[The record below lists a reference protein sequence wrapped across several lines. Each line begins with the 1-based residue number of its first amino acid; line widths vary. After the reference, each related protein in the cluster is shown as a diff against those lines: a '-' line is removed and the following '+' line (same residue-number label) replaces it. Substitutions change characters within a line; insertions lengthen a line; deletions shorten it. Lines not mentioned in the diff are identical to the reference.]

1 MTCQKLSLGVIVCKT
16 FKMLLKTKAQQKWN
30 LRDIAMKMKLFMT
43 SVLSTSLLLTACGGG
58 SSDDSPVTTNPSGTP
73 ANNIQ
78 NPVVKV
84 DAYTSTNLGSV
95 AAESSVLTYKML
107 GQSGQEVQA
116 TSLVFTPNTPPPTG
130 GWPIVVWAHGTT
142 GVADACAPSKAV
154 LTDSTKDLISKLL
167 AAGYVVVA
175 PDYEGLGTSGIHPF
189 LNVKSEAF
197 SITDA
202 VVATRNYLSQRNL
215 LTSKKW
221 LTVGHSQGGHAALSA
236 AQYASRAQLD
246 YKGTVA
252 VAPASN
258 LGFILV
264 AGEQAVANATIDK
277 KIPMYAQL
285 DTYTALVTAGIRN
298 TQPSFNYS
306 QVFTSQTENT
316 AQQAETICAGPLAQ
330 ALAVNMQT
338 YAATHGGTLD
348 GFTRTQPNF
357 MTVPLVKTFL
367 DKDSQPLQAKVTTPI
382 IIYQGLADT
391 TVPKVATD
399 ILISNATVVGT
410 KINSYVTGNWD
421 HNTAMSSNVDN
432 IVGNVQ
438 TLLTAQ

>member
-1 MTCQKLSLGVIVCKT
+1 
-16 FKMLLKTKAQQKWN
+16 
-30 LRDIAMKMKLFMT
+30 MKMKLLMT
-43 SVLSTSLLLTACGGG
+43 SVLSTSLFLVACGGG
-58 SSDDSPVTTNPSGTP
+58 SSDDGPATTNPSGTP
-73 ANNIQ
+73 TNNIQ

-84 DAYTSTNLGSV
+84 EAYTSTNLGSV
-95 AAESSVLTYKML
+95 AAESSILTYKML

-116 TSLVFTPNTPPPTG
+116 TSLVFTPNTPPPVG

-142 GVADACAPSKAV
+142 GVADVCAPSKAA
-154 LTDSTKDLISKLL
+154 LADSTKDLISKLL

-175 PDYEGLGTSGIHPF
+175 PDYEGLGTPGIHPF

-202 VVATRNYLSQRNL
+202 VVAARNYLSQRNL

-221 LTVGHSQGGHAALSA
+221 VTVGHSQGGHAALGA

-258 LGFILV
+258 LGSILV
-264 AGEQAVANATIDK
+264 DGEAQVANAPIDI
-277 KIPMYAQL
+277 KIGTYAQL

-298 TQPSFNYS
+298 TQPSFDYG
-306 QVFTSQTENT
+306 QVFTSQISSI
-316 AQQAETICAGPLAQ
+316 AAQAENLCSGPLYGAFYEGMS
-330 ALAVNMQT
+330 N
-338 YAATHGGTLD
+338 YAKDHNGTLD

-357 MTVPLVKTFL
+357 MAVPLVKTFL
-367 DKDSQPLQAKVTTPI
+367 DKDLQPLQVKVTTPI
-382 IIYQGLADT
+382 IIYQGLADS
-391 TVPKVATD
+391 TVPKLATD
-399 ILISNATVVGT
+399 LLIFNATVVGT

-421 HNTAMSSNVDN
+421 HGTAMSSNVDN

-438 TLLTAQ
+438 TLLSAQ

>member
-1 MTCQKLSLGVIVCKT
+1 
-16 FKMLLKTKAQQKWN
+16 
-30 LRDIAMKMKLFMT
+30 MKMKLLMT
-43 SVLSTSLLLTACGGG
+43 SVLSTSLFLVACGGG
-58 SSDDSPVTTNPSGTP
+58 SSDDGPATTNPSGTP
-73 ANNIQ
+73 TNNIQ

-84 DAYTSTNLGSV
+84 EAYTSTNLGSV
-95 AAESSVLTYKML
+95 AAESSILTYKML

-116 TSLVFTPNTPPPTG
+116 TSLVFTPNTPPPVG

-142 GVADACAPSKAV
+142 GVADVCAPSKAA
-154 LTDSTKDLISKLL
+154 LADSTKDLISKLL

-175 PDYEGLGTSGIHPF
+175 PDYEGLGTPGIHPF

-202 VVATRNYLSQRNL
+202 VVAARNYLSQRNL

-221 LTVGHSQGGHAALSA
+221 VTVGHSQGGHAALGA
-236 AQYASRAQLD
+236 AQYASRAQLE

-258 LGFILV
+258 LGFILI
-264 AGEQAVANATIDK
+264 AGEQSVANATLDK
-277 KIPMYAQL
+277 KISMYAQL

-298 TQPSFNYS
+298 TQPTFDYP
-306 QVFTSQTENT
+306 QVFTPQISSI
-316 AQQAETICAGPLAQ
+316 AQQAETICSGPLGQ
-330 ALAVNMQT
+330 AFGAGMTQYVTEHN
-338 YAATHGGTLD
+338 GTLD
-348 GFTRTQPNF
+348 GYTRTQPNF
-357 MTVPLVKTFL
+357 MAVPLVKTFL
-367 DKDSQPLQAKVTTPI
+367 DKDSQPLQVKVTTPI
-382 IIYQGLADT
+382 IIYQGLADS

-421 HNTAMSSNVDN
+421 HGTAMSSNVDN

-438 TLLTAQ
+438 SLLAAQ

>member
-1 MTCQKLSLGVIVCKT
+1 
-16 FKMLLKTKAQQKWN
+16 
-30 LRDIAMKMKLFMT
+30 
-43 SVLSTSLLLTACGGG
+43 
-58 SSDDSPVTTNPSGTP
+58 DDGPATTNPSGTP
-73 ANNIQ
+73 INNIQ

-84 DAYTSTNLGSV
+84 EAYTSTNLGSV
-95 AAESSVLTYKML
+95 AAESSILTYKML

-116 TSLVFTPNTPPPTG
+116 TSLVFTPITPPPVG

-142 GVADACAPSKAV
+142 GVADACAPSKAA
-154 LTDSTKDLISKLL
+154 LADSTKDLISKLL

-175 PDYEGLGTSGIHPF
+175 PDYEGLGTPGIHPF

-202 VVATRNYLSQRNL
+202 VVAARNYLSQRNL

-221 LTVGHSQGGHAALSA
+221 VTVGHSQGGHAALGA

-258 LGFILV
+258 LGSILV
-264 AGEQAVANATIDK
+264 DGEAQVANAPIDI
-277 KIPMYAQL
+277 KIGTYAQL

-298 TQPSFNYS
+298 TQPSFDYG
-306 QVFTSQTENT
+306 QVFTSQISSI
-316 AQQAETICAGPLAQ
+316 AAQAENLCSGPLYGAFYEGMS
-330 ALAVNMQT
+330 N
-338 YAATHGGTLD
+338 YAKDHNGTLD

-357 MTVPLVKTFL
+357 MAVPLVKTFL
-367 DKDSQPLQAKVTTPI
+367 DKDSQPLQVKVTTPI
-382 IIYQGLADT
+382 IIYQGIADP
-391 TVPKVATD
+391 TVPKLATD
-399 ILISNATVVGT
+399 LLISNATAVGT
-410 KINSYVTGNWD
+410 KINNYVTGNWD
-421 HNTAMSSNVDN
+421 HGTAMSSNVDN

-438 TLLTAQ
+438 SLLAAQ

>member
-1 MTCQKLSLGVIVCKT
+1 
-16 FKMLLKTKAQQKWN
+16 
-30 LRDIAMKMKLFMT
+30 MKMKLLMT
-43 SVLSTSLLLTACGGG
+43 SVLSTSLFLVACGGG
-58 SSDDSPVTTNPSGTP
+58 SSDDGPATTNPSGTP
-73 ANNIQ
+73 TNNIQ

-84 DAYTSTNLGSV
+84 EAYTSTNLGSV
-95 AAESSVLTYKML
+95 AAESSILTYKML

-116 TSLVFTPNTPPPTG
+116 TSLVFTPNTPPPVG

-142 GVADACAPSKAV
+142 GVADVCAPSKAA
-154 LTDSTKDLISKLL
+154 LADSTKDLISKLL

-175 PDYEGLGTSGIHPF
+175 PDYEGLGTPGIHPF

-202 VVATRNYLSQRNL
+202 VVAARNYLSQRNL

-221 LTVGHSQGGHAALSA
+221 VTVGHSQGGHAALGA
-236 AQYASRAQLD
+236 AQYASRAQLE

-258 LGFILV
+258 LGSILV
-264 AGEQAVANATIDK
+264 DGEAQVANAPIDI
-277 KIPMYAQL
+277 KIGTYAQL

-298 TQPSFNYS
+298 TQPSFDYG
-306 QVFTSQTENT
+306 QVFTSQISSI
-316 AQQAETICAGPLAQ
+316 AAQAENLCSGPLYGAFYEGMS
-330 ALAVNMQT
+330 N
-338 YAATHGGTLD
+338 YAKDHNGTLD

-357 MTVPLVKTFL
+357 MAVPLVKTFL
-367 DKDSQPLQAKVTTPI
+367 EKDSQPLQVKVTTPI
-382 IIYQGLADT
+382 IIYQGIADP
-391 TVPKVATD
+391 TVPKLATD
-399 ILISNATVVGT
+399 LLISNATTVGT

-421 HNTAMSSNVDN
+421 HGTAMSSNVDN

-438 TLLTAQ
+438 SLLAAQ

>member
-1 MTCQKLSLGVIVCKT
+1 
-16 FKMLLKTKAQQKWN
+16 
-30 LRDIAMKMKLFMT
+30 MKMNLLMT
-43 SVLSTSLLLTACGGG
+43 SVLSTSLFLVACGGG
-58 SSDDSPVTTNPSGTP
+58 SSDDGPAPTNPSGTP
-73 ANNIQ
+73 TNNIQ

-84 DAYTSTNLGSV
+84 EAYTSTNLGTV
-95 AAESSVLTYKML
+95 AAESSILTYKML

-116 TSLVFTPNTPPPTG
+116 TSLVFTPNTPPPVG

-142 GVADACAPSKAV
+142 GVADACAPSKAA
-154 LTDSTKDLISKLL
+154 LAESTKDLISKLL

-175 PDYEGLGTSGIHPF
+175 PDYEGLGTPGIHPF

-202 VVATRNYLSQRNL
+202 VVATRNYLLQRNL

-221 LTVGHSQGGHAALSA
+221 LTVGHSQGGHAALGA

-258 LGFILV
+258 LGGILV
-264 AGEQAVANATIDK
+264 DGEAQVANAPIDI
-277 KIPMYAQL
+277 KIATHAQL

-298 TQPSFNYS
+298 TQPAFNYS
-306 QVFTSQTENT
+306 QVFTSQISSI
-316 AQQAETICAGPLAQ
+316 AAQAENLCSGPLYGAFYEGMS
-330 ALAVNMQT
+330 N
-338 YAATHGGTLD
+338 YAKDHNGTLD

-357 MTVPLVKTFL
+357 MAVPLVKTFL
-367 DKDSQPLQAKVTTPI
+367 EKDSQPLQVKVTTPI
-382 IIYQGLADT
+382 IIYQGIADP
-391 TVPKVATD
+391 TVPKLATD
-399 ILISNATVVGT
+399 LLIFNATTLGT

-421 HNTAMSSNVDN
+421 HGTVMSNNVDN

-438 TLLTAQ
+438 TLLSAQ

>member
-1 MTCQKLSLGVIVCKT
+1 
-16 FKMLLKTKAQQKWN
+16 
-30 LRDIAMKMKLFMT
+30 MKMKLLMT
-43 SVLSTSLLLTACGGG
+43 SVLSTSLFLVACGGG
-58 SSDDSPVTTNPSGTP
+58 SSDDGPATTNPSGTP
-73 ANNIQ
+73 TNNIQ

-84 DAYTSTNLGSV
+84 EAYTSTNLGSV
-95 AAESSVLTYKML
+95 AAESSILTYKML

-116 TSLVFTPNTPPPTG
+116 TSLVFTPNTPPPVG

-142 GVADACAPSKAV
+142 GVADVCAPSKAA
-154 LTDSTKDLISKLL
+154 LADSTKDLISKLL

-175 PDYEGLGTSGIHPF
+175 PDYEGLDTPGIHPF

-221 LTVGHSQGGHAALSA
+221 VTVGHSQGGHAALGA
-236 AQYASRAQLD
+236 AQYASRAQLE

-258 LGFILV
+258 LGFILI
-264 AGEQAVANATIDK
+264 AGEQSVANATLDK
-277 KIPMYAQL
+277 KISMYAQL

-298 TQPSFNYS
+298 TQPTFDYP
-306 QVFTSQTENT
+306 QVFTPQISSI
-316 AQQAETICAGPLAQ
+316 AQQAETICSGPLGQ
-330 ALAVNMQT
+330 AFGAGMTQYVTEHN
-338 YAATHGGTLD
+338 GTLD
-348 GFTRTQPNF
+348 GYTRTQPNF
-357 MTVPLVKTFL
+357 MAVPLVKTFL
-367 DKDSQPLQAKVTTPI
+367 DKDSQPLQVKVTTPI
-382 IIYQGLADT
+382 IIYQGLADS

-421 HNTAMSSNVDN
+421 HGTAMSSNVDN

-438 TLLTAQ
+438 SLLVAQ

>member
-1 MTCQKLSLGVIVCKT
+1 
-16 FKMLLKTKAQQKWN
+16 LL
-30 LRDIAMKMKLFMT
+30 MT
-43 SVLSTSLLLTACGGG
+43 SVLSTSLFLVACGGG
-58 SSDDSPVTTNPSGTP
+58 SSDDGPATTNPSGTP
-73 ANNIQ
+73 TNNIQ

-84 DAYTSTNLGSV
+84 EAYTSTNLGSV
-95 AAESSVLTYKML
+95 AAESSILTYKML

-116 TSLVFTPNTPPPTG
+116 TSLVFTPNTQPPVG

-142 GVADACAPSKAV
+142 GVADVCAPSKAA
-154 LTDSTKDLISKLL
+154 LADSTKDLISKLL

-175 PDYEGLGTSGIHPF
+175 PDYEGLGTPGIHPF

-221 LTVGHSQGGHAALSA
+221 VTVGHSQGGHAALGA
-236 AQYASRAQLD
+236 AQYASRAQLE

-258 LGFILV
+258 LGFILI
-264 AGEQAVANATIDK
+264 AGEQSVANATLDK
-277 KIPMYAQL
+277 KISMYAQL

-298 TQPSFNYS
+298 TQPTFDYP
-306 QVFTSQTENT
+306 QVFTPQISSI
-316 AQQAETICAGPLAQ
+316 AQQAETICSGPLGQ
-330 ALAVNMQT
+330 AFGAGMTQYVTEHN
-338 YAATHGGTLD
+338 GTLD
-348 GFTRTQPNF
+348 GYTRTQPNF
-357 MTVPLVKTFL
+357 MAVPLVKTFL
-367 DKDSQPLQAKVTTPI
+367 DKDSQPLQVKVTTPI
-382 IIYQGLADT
+382 IIYQGLADS

-421 HNTAMSSNVDN
+421 HGTAMSSNVDN

-438 TLLTAQ
+438 SLLVAQ

>member
-1 MTCQKLSLGVIVCKT
+1 
-16 FKMLLKTKAQQKWN
+16 
-30 LRDIAMKMKLFMT
+30 MKMKLLMT
-43 SVLSTSLLLTACGGG
+43 SVLSTSLFLVACGGG
-58 SSDDSPVTTNPSGTP
+58 SSDDGPATTNPSGTP
-73 ANNIQ
+73 TNNIQ

-84 DAYTSTNLGSV
+84 EAYTSTNLGSV
-95 AAESSVLTYKML
+95 AAESSILTYKML

-116 TSLVFTPNTPPPTG
+116 TSLVFTPNTPPPVG

-142 GVADACAPSKAV
+142 GVADVCAPSKAA
-154 LTDSTKDLISKLL
+154 LADSTKDLISKLL

-175 PDYEGLGTSGIHPF
+175 PDYEGLGTPGIHPF

-202 VVATRNYLSQRNL
+202 VVAARNYLSQRNL

-221 LTVGHSQGGHAALSA
+221 VTVGHSQGGHAALGA

-258 LGFILV
+258 LGSILV
-264 AGEQAVANATIDK
+264 DGEAQVANAPIDI
-277 KIPMYAQL
+277 KIGTYAQL

-298 TQPSFNYS
+298 TQPSFDYG
-306 QVFTSQTENT
+306 QVFTSQISSI
-316 AQQAETICAGPLAQ
+316 AAQAENLCSGPLYGAFYEGMS
-330 ALAVNMQT
+330 N
-338 YAATHGGTLD
+338 YAKDHNGTLD

-357 MTVPLVKTFL
+357 MAVPLVKTFL
-367 DKDSQPLQAKVTTPI
+367 DKDSQPLQVKVTTPI
-382 IIYQGLADT
+382 IIYQGLADS
-391 TVPKVATD
+391 TVPKLATD
-399 ILISNATVVGT
+399 ILISNATAVGT

-421 HNTAMSSNVDN
+421 HGTAMSSNVDN

-438 TLLTAQ
+438 TLLSAQ

>member
-1 MTCQKLSLGVIVCKT
+1 
-16 FKMLLKTKAQQKWN
+16 
-30 LRDIAMKMKLFMT
+30 MKMKLLMT
-43 SVLSTSLLLTACGGG
+43 SVLSTSLFLVACGGG
-58 SSDDSPVTTNPSGTP
+58 SSDDGPATTNPSGIPT
-73 ANNIQ
+73 NNIQ

-84 DAYTSTNLGSV
+84 EAYTSTNLGSV
-95 AAESSVLTYKML
+95 AAESSILTYKML

-116 TSLVFTPNTPPPTG
+116 TSLVFTPNTPPPVG

-142 GVADACAPSKAV
+142 GVADVCAPSKAA
-154 LTDSTKDLISKLL
+154 LADSTKDLISKLL

-175 PDYEGLGTSGIHPF
+175 PDYEGLGTLGIHPF

-202 VVATRNYLSQRNL
+202 VVAARNYLSQRNL

-221 LTVGHSQGGHAALSA
+221 VTVGHSQGGHAALGA

-258 LGFILV
+258 LGSILV
-264 AGEQAVANATIDK
+264 DGEAQVANAPIDI
-277 KIPMYAQL
+277 KIGTYAQL

-298 TQPSFNYS
+298 TQPSFDYG
-306 QVFTSQTENT
+306 QVFTSQISSI
-316 AQQAETICAGPLAQ
+316 AAQAENLCSGPLYGAFYEGMS
-330 ALAVNMQT
+330 N
-338 YAATHGGTLD
+338 YAKDHNGTLD

-357 MTVPLVKTFL
+357 MAVPLVKTFL
-367 DKDSQPLQAKVTTPI
+367 EKDSQPLQVKVTTPI
-382 IIYQGLADT
+382 IIYQGIADP
-391 TVPKVATD
+391 TVPKLATD
-399 ILISNATVVGT
+399 LLIANATAVGT
-410 KINSYVTGNWD
+410 KINNYVTGNWD
-421 HNTAMSSNVDN
+421 HGTAMSSNVDN

-438 TLLTAQ
+438 SLLAAQ

>member
-1 MTCQKLSLGVIVCKT
+1 
-16 FKMLLKTKAQQKWN
+16 
-30 LRDIAMKMKLFMT
+30 MKMKLLMT
-43 SVLSTSLLLTACGGG
+43 SVLSTSLFLVACGGG
-58 SSDDSPVTTNPSGTP
+58 SSDDGPATTNPSGTP
-73 ANNIQ
+73 TNNIQ

-84 DAYTSTNLGSV
+84 EAYTSTNLGSV
-95 AAESSVLTYKML
+95 AAESSILTYKML

-116 TSLVFTPNTPPPTG
+116 TSLVFTPNTPPPVG

-142 GVADACAPSKAV
+142 GVADVCAPSKAA
-154 LTDSTKDLISKLL
+154 LADSTKDLISKLL

-175 PDYEGLGTSGIHPF
+175 PDYEGLGTPGIHPF

-202 VVATRNYLSQRNL
+202 VVAARNYLSQRNL

-221 LTVGHSQGGHAALSA
+221 VTVGHSQGGHAALGA

-258 LGFILV
+258 LGSILV
-264 AGEQAVANATIDK
+264 DGEAQVANAPIDI
-277 KIPMYAQL
+277 KIGIYAQL

-298 TQPSFNYS
+298 TQPSFDYG
-306 QVFTSQTENT
+306 QVFTSQISSI
-316 AQQAETICAGPLAQ
+316 AAQAENLCSGPLYGAFYEGMS
-330 ALAVNMQT
+330 N
-338 YAATHGGTLD
+338 YAKDHNGTLD

-357 MTVPLVKTFL
+357 MAVPLVKTFL
-367 DKDSQPLQAKVTTPI
+367 DKDSQPLQVKVTTPI
-382 IIYQGLADT
+382 IIYQGIADP
-391 TVPKVATD
+391 TVPKLATD
-399 ILISNATVVGT
+399 LLISNATAAGT
-410 KINSYVTGNWD
+410 KINNYVTGNWD
-421 HNTAMSSNVDN
+421 HGTAMSSNVDN

-438 TLLTAQ
+438 TLLSAQ

>member
-1 MTCQKLSLGVIVCKT
+1 
-16 FKMLLKTKAQQKWN
+16 
-30 LRDIAMKMKLFMT
+30 MKMKLLMT
-43 SVLSTSLLLTACGGG
+43 SVLSTSLFLVACGGG
-58 SSDDSPVTTNPSGTP
+58 SSDDGPATTNPSGTP
-73 ANNIQ
+73 TNNIQ

-84 DAYTSTNLGSV
+84 EAYTSTNLGSV
-95 AAESSVLTYKML
+95 AAESSILTYKML

-116 TSLVFTPNTPPPTG
+116 TSLVFTPNTQPPVG

-142 GVADACAPSKAV
+142 GVADVCAPSKAA
-154 LTDSTKDLISKLL
+154 LADSTKDLISKLL

-175 PDYEGLGTSGIHPF
+175 PDYEGLGTPGIHPF

-221 LTVGHSQGGHAALSA
+221 VTVGHSQGGHAALGA

-258 LGFILV
+258 LGSILV
-264 AGEQAVANATIDK
+264 DGEAQVANAPIDI
-277 KIPMYAQL
+277 KIGTYAQL

-298 TQPSFNYS
+298 TQPSFDYG
-306 QVFTSQTENT
+306 QVFTSQISSI
-316 AQQAETICAGPLAQ
+316 AAQAENLCSGPLYGAFYEGMS
-330 ALAVNMQT
+330 N
-338 YAATHGGTLD
+338 YAKDHNGTLD

-357 MTVPLVKTFL
+357 MAVPLVKTFL
-367 DKDSQPLQAKVTTPI
+367 EKDSQPLQVKVTTPI
-382 IIYQGLADT
+382 IIYQGIADP
-391 TVPKVATD
+391 TVPKLATD
-399 ILISNATVVGT
+399 LLIANATAVGT
-410 KINSYVTGNWD
+410 KINNYVTGNWD
-421 HNTAMSSNVDN
+421 HGTAMSINVDN

-438 TLLTAQ
+438 SLLAAQ

>member
-1 MTCQKLSLGVIVCKT
+1 MKIKLL
-16 FKMLLKTKAQQKWN
+16 
-30 LRDIAMKMKLFMT
+30 MT
-43 SVLSTSLLLTACGGG
+43 SVLSTSLFLVACGGG
-58 SSDDSPVTTNPSGTP
+58 SSDDDSPIVDPSGTP

-95 AAESSVLTYKML
+95 AAESSILTYKML

-116 TSLVFTPNTPPPTG
+116 TSLVFTPNTPPPAG

-142 GVADACAPSKAV
+142 GVADTCAPSKAA
-154 LTDSTKDLISKLL
+154 LADSTKDLISKLL

-175 PDYEGLGTSGIHPF
+175 PDYEGLGTPGIHPF

-221 LTVGHSQGGHAALSA
+221 LTVGHSQGGHAALST

-264 AGEQAVANATIDK
+264 AGEQSVVNATLDK

-285 DTYTALVTAGIRN
+285 DTYTALVTAGMRN
-298 TQPSFNYS
+298 TQPNFDYS
-306 QVFTSQTENT
+306 QVFTSQISGI
-316 AQQAETICAGPLAQ
+316 AAQAEALCSGPLGQ
-330 ALAVNMQT
+330 AFGAGMT
-338 YAATHGGTLD
+338 KYATDHNGTLD
-348 GFTRTQPNF
+348 GYTRTQPNF
-357 MTVPLVKTFL
+357 MAVALVKTFL

-382 IIYQGLADT
+382 IIYQGVGDT

-421 HNTAMSSNVDN
+421 HGTVMSTNVDN

>member
-1 MTCQKLSLGVIVCKT
+1 
-16 FKMLLKTKAQQKWN
+16 
-30 LRDIAMKMKLFMT
+30 MKMKLLMT
-43 SVLSTSLLLTACGGG
+43 SVLSTSLFLVACGGG
-58 SSDDSPVTTNPSGTP
+58 SSDDGPATTNPSGTP
-73 ANNIQ
+73 TNNIQ

-84 DAYTSTNLGSV
+84 EAYTSTNLGSV
-95 AAESSVLTYKML
+95 AAESSILTYKML

-116 TSLVFTPNTPPPTG
+116 TSLVFTPNTQPPVG

-142 GVADACAPSKAV
+142 GVADVCAPSKAA
-154 LTDSTKDLISKLL
+154 LADSTKDLISKLL

-175 PDYEGLGTSGIHPF
+175 PDYEGLGTPGIHPF

-221 LTVGHSQGGHAALSA
+221 VTVGHSQGGHAALGA

-258 LGFILV
+258 LGSILV
-264 AGEQAVANATIDK
+264 DGEAQVANAPIDI
-277 KIPMYAQL
+277 KIGTYAQL

-298 TQPSFNYS
+298 TQPSFDYG
-306 QVFTSQTENT
+306 QVFTSQISSI
-316 AQQAETICAGPLAQ
+316 AAQAENLCSGPLYGAFYEGMS
-330 ALAVNMQT
+330 N
-338 YAATHGGTLD
+338 YAKDHNGTLD

-357 MTVPLVKTFL
+357 MAVPLVKTFL
-367 DKDSQPLQAKVTTPI
+367 DKDSQPLQVKVTTPI
-382 IIYQGLADT
+382 IIYQGIADP
-391 TVPKVATD
+391 TVPKLATD
-399 ILISNATVVGT
+399 LLIANATAVGT
-410 KINSYVTGNWD
+410 KINNYVTGNWD
-421 HNTAMSSNVDN
+421 HGTAMSSNVDN

-438 TLLTAQ
+438 SLLAVQ

>member
-1 MTCQKLSLGVIVCKT
+1 
-16 FKMLLKTKAQQKWN
+16 
-30 LRDIAMKMKLFMT
+30 MKMKLLMT
-43 SVLSTSLLLTACGGG
+43 SVLSTSLFLVACGGG
-58 SSDDSPVTTNPSGTP
+58 SSDDGPATTNPSGTP
-73 ANNIQ
+73 TNNIQ

-84 DAYTSTNLGSV
+84 EAYTSTNLGSV
-95 AAESSVLTYKML
+95 AAESSILTYKML

-116 TSLVFTPNTPPPTG
+116 TSLVFTPNTQPPVG

-142 GVADACAPSKAV
+142 GVADVCAPSKAA
-154 LTDSTKDLISKLL
+154 LADSTKDLISKLL

-175 PDYEGLGTSGIHPF
+175 PDYEGLGTPGIHPF

-202 VVATRNYLSQRNL
+202 VVAARNYLSQRNL

-221 LTVGHSQGGHAALSA
+221 VTVGHSQGGHAALGA

-258 LGFILV
+258 LGSILV
-264 AGEQAVANATIDK
+264 DGEAQVANAPIDI
-277 KIPMYAQL
+277 KIGTYAQL

-298 TQPSFNYS
+298 TQPSFDYG
-306 QVFTSQTENT
+306 QVFTSQISSI
-316 AQQAETICAGPLAQ
+316 AAQAENLCSGPLYGAFYEGMS
-330 ALAVNMQT
+330 N
-338 YAATHGGTLD
+338 YAKDHNGTLD

-357 MTVPLVKTFL
+357 MAVPLVKTFL
-367 DKDSQPLQAKVTTPI
+367 DKDSQPLQVKVTTPI
-382 IIYQGLADT
+382 IIYQGIADP
-391 TVPKVATD
+391 TVPKLATD
-399 ILISNATVVGT
+399 LLIANATAVGT
-410 KINSYVTGNWD
+410 KINNYVTGNWD
-421 HNTAMSSNVDN
+421 HGTAMSSNVDN

-438 TLLTAQ
+438 SLLAAQ

>member
-1 MTCQKLSLGVIVCKT
+1 
-16 FKMLLKTKAQQKWN
+16 
-30 LRDIAMKMKLFMT
+30 MKMKLFMT

-95 AAESSVLTYKML
+95 AAESSILTYKML

-116 TSLVFTPNTPPPTG
+116 TSLVFTPNTPPPAG

-142 GVADACAPSKAV
+142 GVADACAPSKTA

-175 PDYEGLGTSGIHPF
+175 PDYEGLGTPGIHPF

-202 VVATRNYLSQRNL
+202 VVATRNYLLQRNL

-221 LTVGHSQGGHAALSA
+221 LTVGHSQGGHAALGA

-306 QVFTSQTENT
+306 QVFTSQTEST

-330 ALAVNMQT
+330 ALVVNMQT

-357 MTVPLVKTFL
+357 MAVPLVKTFL
-367 DKDSQPLQAKVTTPI
+367 DKDSQPLQAKVSTPI

>member
-1 MTCQKLSLGVIVCKT
+1 
-16 FKMLLKTKAQQKWN
+16 
-30 LRDIAMKMKLFMT
+30 MKMKLLMT
-43 SVLSTSLLLTACGGG
+43 SVLSTSLFLVACGGG
-58 SSDDSPVTTNPSGTP
+58 SSDDGPATTNPSGTP
-73 ANNIQ
+73 TNNIQ

-84 DAYTSTNLGSV
+84 EAYTSTNLGSV
-95 AAESSVLTYKML
+95 AAESSILTYKML

-116 TSLVFTPNTPPPTG
+116 TSLVFTPNTPPPAG

-142 GVADACAPSKAV
+142 GVADVCAPSKAA
-154 LTDSTKDLISKLL
+154 LADSTKDLISKLL

-175 PDYEGLGTSGIHPF
+175 PDYEGLGTPGIHPF

-202 VVATRNYLSQRNL
+202 VVAARNYLSQRNL

-221 LTVGHSQGGHAALSA
+221 VTVGHSQGGHAALGA

-258 LGFILV
+258 LGSILV
-264 AGEQAVANATIDK
+264 DGEAQVANAPIDI
-277 KIPMYAQL
+277 KIGTYAQL

-298 TQPSFNYS
+298 TQPSFDYG
-306 QVFTSQTENT
+306 QVFNSQISSI
-316 AQQAETICAGPLAQ
+316 AAQAENLCSGPLYGAFYEGMS
-330 ALAVNMQT
+330 N
-338 YAATHGGTLD
+338 YAKDHNGTLD

-357 MTVPLVKTFL
+357 MAVPLVKTFL
-367 DKDSQPLQAKVTTPI
+367 EKDSQPLQVKVTTPI
-382 IIYQGLADT
+382 IIYQGIADP
-391 TVPKVATD
+391 TVPKLATD
-399 ILISNATVVGT
+399 LLIANATTVGT
-410 KINSYVTGNWD
+410 KINNYVTGNWD
-421 HNTAMSSNVDN
+421 HGTAMSSNVDN

-438 TLLTAQ
+438 SLLAAQ

>member
-1 MTCQKLSLGVIVCKT
+1 
-16 FKMLLKTKAQQKWN
+16 
-30 LRDIAMKMKLFMT
+30 MKMNLLIT
-43 SVLSTSLLLTACGGG
+43 SVLSTSLFLVACGGG
-58 SSDDSPVTTNPSGTP
+58 SSDDGPAPTNPSGTP
-73 ANNIQ
+73 TNNIQ

-84 DAYTSTNLGSV
+84 EAYTSTNLGSV
-95 AAESSVLTYKML
+95 AAESSILTYKML

-116 TSLVFTPNTPPPTG
+116 TSLVFTPNTPPPVG

-142 GVADACAPSKAV
+142 GVADTCAPSKAA
-154 LTDSTKDLISKLL
+154 LADSTKDLISKLL

-175 PDYEGLGTSGIHPF
+175 PDYEGLGTAGIHPF

-202 VVATRNYLSQRNL
+202 VVATRNYLLQRNL

-221 LTVGHSQGGHAALSA
+221 LTIGHSQGGHAALGA

-264 AGEQAVANATIDK
+264 AGEQSVANATLDK
-277 KIPMYAQL
+277 KISMYAQL

-298 TQPSFNYS
+298 TQPAFNYS
-306 QVFTSQTENT
+306 QVFTSQVSSI
-316 AQQAETICAGPLAQ
+316 AAQAETICSGPLGQ
-330 ALAVNMQT
+330 AFGAGMT
-338 YAATHGGTLD
+338 KYATDHNGTLD
-348 GFTRTQPNF
+348 GYTRTQPNF
-357 MTVPLVKTFL
+357 MAVQLVKTFL
-367 DKDSQPLQAKVTTPI
+367 DKDSQPLQVKVTTPI
-382 IIYQGLADT
+382 IIYQGVADT

-421 HNTAMSSNVDN
+421 HGTAMSSNVDN

-438 TLLTAQ
+438 SLLVSQ

>member
-1 MTCQKLSLGVIVCKT
+1 
-16 FKMLLKTKAQQKWN
+16 
-30 LRDIAMKMKLFMT
+30 MKMKLLMT
-43 SVLSTSLLLTACGGG
+43 SVLSTSLFLVACGGG
-58 SSDDSPVTTNPSGTP
+58 SSDDGPATTNPSGTP
-73 ANNIQ
+73 TNNIQ

-84 DAYTSTNLGSV
+84 EAYTSTNLGSV
-95 AAESSVLTYKML
+95 AAESSILTYKML

-116 TSLVFTPNTPPPTG
+116 TSLVFTPNTQPPVG

-142 GVADACAPSKAV
+142 GVADVCAPSKAA
-154 LTDSTKDLISKLL
+154 LADSTKDLISKLL

-175 PDYEGLGTSGIHPF
+175 PDYEGLGTPGIHPF

-221 LTVGHSQGGHAALSA
+221 VTVGHSQGGHAALGA

-258 LGFILV
+258 LGSILV
-264 AGEQAVANATIDK
+264 DGEAQVANAPIDI
-277 KIPMYAQL
+277 KIGTYAQL

-298 TQPSFNYS
+298 TQPSFDYG
-306 QVFTSQTENT
+306 QVFTSQISSI
-316 AQQAETICAGPLAQ
+316 AAQAENLCSGPLYGAFYEGMS
-330 ALAVNMQT
+330 N
-338 YAATHGGTLD
+338 YAKDHNGTLD

-357 MTVPLVKTFL
+357 MAVPLVKTFL
-367 DKDSQPLQAKVTTPI
+367 DKDSQPLQVKVTTPI
-382 IIYQGLADT
+382 IIYQGIADP
-391 TVPKVATD
+391 TVPKLATD
-399 ILISNATVVGT
+399 LLISNATAVGT

-421 HNTAMSSNVDN
+421 HGTAMSSNVDN

-438 TLLTAQ
+438 SLLAAQ

>member
-1 MTCQKLSLGVIVCKT
+1 
-16 FKMLLKTKAQQKWN
+16 
-30 LRDIAMKMKLFMT
+30 MKMKLLMT
-43 SVLSTSLLLTACGGG
+43 SVLSTSLFLVACGGG
-58 SSDDSPVTTNPSGTP
+58 SSDDGPAITNPSGTP
-73 ANNIQ
+73 TNNIQ

-84 DAYTSTNLGSV
+84 EAYTSTNLGSV
-95 AAESSVLTYKML
+95 AAESSILTYKML

-116 TSLVFTPNTPPPTG
+116 TSLVFTPNTQPPVG

-142 GVADACAPSKAV
+142 GVADACAPSKAA
-154 LTDSTKDLISKLL
+154 LADSTKDLISKLL

-175 PDYEGLGTSGIHPF
+175 PDYEGLGTPGIHPF

-221 LTVGHSQGGHAALSA
+221 VTVGHSQGGHAALGA

-258 LGFILV
+258 LGSILV
-264 AGEQAVANATIDK
+264 DGEAQVANAPIDI
-277 KIPMYAQL
+277 KIGTYAQL

-298 TQPSFNYS
+298 TQPSFDYG
-306 QVFTSQTENT
+306 QVFTSQISSI
-316 AQQAETICAGPLAQ
+316 AAQAENLCSGPLYGAFYEGMS
-330 ALAVNMQT
+330 N
-338 YAATHGGTLD
+338 YAKDHNGTLD

-357 MTVPLVKTFL
+357 MAVPLVKTFL
-367 DKDSQPLQAKVTTPI
+367 EKDSQPLQVKVTTPI
-382 IIYQGLADT
+382 IIYQGIADPT
-391 TVPKVATD
+391 LPKLATD
-399 ILISNATVVGT
+399 LLIANATAVGT
-410 KINSYVTGNWD
+410 KINNYVTGNWD
-421 HNTAMSSNVDN
+421 HGTAMSSNVDN

-438 TLLTAQ
+438 SLLAAQ

>member
-1 MTCQKLSLGVIVCKT
+1 
-16 FKMLLKTKAQQKWN
+16 
-30 LRDIAMKMKLFMT
+30 MKMKLLMT
-43 SVLSTSLLLTACGGG
+43 SVLSTSLFLVACGGG
-58 SSDDSPVTTNPSGTP
+58 SSDDGPATTNPSGTP
-73 ANNIQ
+73 TNNIQ

-84 DAYTSTNLGSV
+84 EAYTSTNLGSV
-95 AAESSVLTYKML
+95 AAESSILTYKML

-116 TSLVFTPNTPPPTG
+116 TSLVFTPNTPPPVG

-142 GVADACAPSKAV
+142 GVADVCAPSKAA
-154 LTDSTKDLISKLL
+154 LADSTKDLISKLL

-175 PDYEGLGTSGIHPF
+175 PDYEGLGTPGIHPF

-202 VVATRNYLSQRNL
+202 VVATRNYLSQRYL

-221 LTVGHSQGGHAALSA
+221 VTVGHSQGGHAALGA
-236 AQYASRAQLD
+236 AQYASRAQLE

-258 LGFILV
+258 LGFILI
-264 AGEQAVANATIDK
+264 AGEQSVANATLDK
-277 KIPMYAQL
+277 KISMYAQL

-298 TQPSFNYS
+298 TQPTFDYP
-306 QVFTSQTENT
+306 QVFTPQISSI
-316 AQQAETICAGPLAQ
+316 AQQAETICSGPLGQ
-330 ALAVNMQT
+330 AFGAGMTQYVTEHN
-338 YAATHGGTLD
+338 GTLD
-348 GFTRTQPNF
+348 GYTRTQPNF
-357 MTVPLVKTFL
+357 MAVPLVKTFL
-367 DKDSQPLQAKVTTPI
+367 DKDSQPLQVKVTTPI
-382 IIYQGLADT
+382 IIYQGLADS

-421 HNTAMSSNVDN
+421 HGTAMSSNVDN

-438 TLLTAQ
+438 SLLAAQ

>member
-1 MTCQKLSLGVIVCKT
+1 
-16 FKMLLKTKAQQKWN
+16 
-30 LRDIAMKMKLFMT
+30 MKMKLLMM
-43 SVLSTSLLLTACGGG
+43 SVLSTSLFLVACGGG
-58 SSDDSPVTTNPSGTP
+58 SSDDGPATTNPSGTP
-73 ANNIQ
+73 INNIQ

-84 DAYTSTNLGSV
+84 EAYTSTNLGSV
-95 AAESSVLTYKML
+95 AAESSILTYKML

-116 TSLVFTPNTPPPTG
+116 TSLVFTPITPPPVG

-142 GVADACAPSKAV
+142 GVADACAPSKAA
-154 LTDSTKDLISKLL
+154 LADSTKDLISKLL

-175 PDYEGLGTSGIHPF
+175 PDYEGLGTPGIHPF

-202 VVATRNYLSQRNL
+202 VVAARNYLSQRNL

-221 LTVGHSQGGHAALSA
+221 VTVGHSQGGHAVLGA

-258 LGFILV
+258 LGSILV
-264 AGEQAVANATIDK
+264 DGEAQVANAPIDI
-277 KIPMYAQL
+277 KIGTYAQL

-298 TQPSFNYS
+298 TQPSFDYG
-306 QVFTSQTENT
+306 QVFTSQISSI
-316 AQQAETICAGPLAQ
+316 AAQAENLCSGPLYGAFYEGMS
-330 ALAVNMQT
+330 N
-338 YAATHGGTLD
+338 YAKDHNGTLD

-357 MTVPLVKTFL
+357 MAVPLVKTFL
-367 DKDSQPLQAKVTTPI
+367 DKDSQPLQVKVTTPI
-382 IIYQGLADT
+382 IIYQGIADP
-391 TVPKVATD
+391 TVPKLATD
-399 ILISNATVVGT
+399 LLISNATAVGT
-410 KINSYVTGNWD
+410 KINNYVTGNWD
-421 HNTAMSSNVDN
+421 HGTAMSSNVDN

-438 TLLTAQ
+438 SLLAAQ

>member
-1 MTCQKLSLGVIVCKT
+1 MKIKLL
-16 FKMLLKTKAQQKWN
+16 
-30 LRDIAMKMKLFMT
+30 MT
-43 SVLSTSLLLTACGGG
+43 SVLSTSLFLVACGGG
-58 SSDDSPVTTNPSGTP
+58 SSDDDSPIVDPSSTP

-95 AAESSVLTYKML
+95 AAESSILTYKML
-107 GQSGQEVQA
+107 GQNGQEVQA
-116 TSLVFTPNTPPPTG
+116 TSLVFTPNTPPPAG

-142 GVADACAPSKAV
+142 GVADTCAPSKAA
-154 LTDSTKDLISKLL
+154 LADSTKDLISKLL
-167 AAGYVVVA
+167 TAGYVVVA
-175 PDYEGLGTSGIHPF
+175 PDYEGLGTPGIHPF

-264 AGEQAVANATIDK
+264 AGEQSVVNATLDK

-285 DTYTALVTAGIRN
+285 DTYTALVTAGMRN
-298 TQPSFNYS
+298 TQPNFDYS
-306 QVFTSQTENT
+306 QVFTSQISSI
-316 AQQAETICAGPLAQ
+316 AAQAETLCSGPLGQ
-330 ALAVNMQT
+330 AFGAGMT
-338 YAATHGGTLD
+338 KYATDHNGTLD
-348 GFTRTQPNF
+348 GYTRTQPNF
-357 MTVPLVKTFL
+357 MAVALVKTFL

-382 IIYQGLADT
+382 IIYQGVGDT

-421 HNTAMSSNVDN
+421 HGTVMSTNVDN

>member
-1 MTCQKLSLGVIVCKT
+1 
-16 FKMLLKTKAQQKWN
+16 
-30 LRDIAMKMKLFMT
+30 MKMKLLMT
-43 SVLSTSLLLTACGGG
+43 SVLSTSLFLVACGGG
-58 SSDDSPVTTNPSGTP
+58 SSDDGPATTNPSGTP
-73 ANNIQ
+73 TNNIQ

-84 DAYTSTNLGSV
+84 EAYTSTNLGSV
-95 AAESSVLTYKML
+95 AAESSILTYKML

-116 TSLVFTPNTPPPTG
+116 TSLVFTPNTPPPVG

-142 GVADACAPSKAV
+142 GVADVCAPSKAA
-154 LTDSTKDLISKLL
+154 LADSTKDLISKLL

-175 PDYEGLGTSGIHPF
+175 PDYEGLGTPGIHPF

-202 VVATRNYLSQRNL
+202 VVAARNYLSQRNL

-221 LTVGHSQGGHAALSA
+221 ITVGHSQGGHAALGA

-258 LGFILV
+258 LGFILI
-264 AGEQAVANATIDK
+264 AGEQSVANATLDK
-277 KIPMYAQL
+277 KISMYAQL

-298 TQPSFNYS
+298 TQPTFDYP
-306 QVFTSQTENT
+306 QVFTPQISSI
-316 AQQAETICAGPLAQ
+316 AQQAETICSGPLGQ
-330 ALAVNMQT
+330 AFGAGMTQ
-338 YAATHGGTLD
+338 YATEHNGTLD
-348 GFTRTQPNF
+348 GYTRTQPNF
-357 MTVPLVKTFL
+357 MAVPLVKTFL
-367 DKDSQPLQAKVTTPI
+367 DKDSQPLQVKVTTPI
-382 IIYQGLADT
+382 IIYQGLADS

-421 HNTAMSSNVDN
+421 HGTAMSSNVDN

-438 TLLTAQ
+438 TLLSAQ

>member
-1 MTCQKLSLGVIVCKT
+1 
-16 FKMLLKTKAQQKWN
+16 
-30 LRDIAMKMKLFMT
+30 MKMKLLMT
-43 SVLSTSLLLTACGGG
+43 SVLSTSLFLVACGGG
-58 SSDDSPVTTNPSGTP
+58 SSDDGPATTNPSGTP
-73 ANNIQ
+73 TNNIQ

-84 DAYTSTNLGSV
+84 EAYTSTNLGSV
-95 AAESSVLTYKML
+95 AAESSILTYKML

-116 TSLVFTPNTPPPTG
+116 TSLVFTPNTPPPVG

-142 GVADACAPSKAV
+142 GVADVCAPSKAA
-154 LTDSTKDLISKLL
+154 LADSTKDLISKLL

-175 PDYEGLGTSGIHPF
+175 PDYEGLGTPGIHPF

-202 VVATRNYLSQRNL
+202 VVAARNYLSQRNL

-221 LTVGHSQGGHAALSA
+221 VTVGHSQGGHAALGA
-236 AQYASRAQLD
+236 AQYASRAQLE

-258 LGFILV
+258 LGFILI
-264 AGEQAVANATIDK
+264 AGEQSVANATLDK
-277 KIPMYAQL
+277 KISMYAQL

-298 TQPSFNYS
+298 TQPTFDYP
-306 QVFTSQTENT
+306 QVFTPQISSI
-316 AQQAETICAGPLAQ
+316 AQQAETICSGPLGQ
-330 ALAVNMQT
+330 AFGAGMTQYVTEHN
-338 YAATHGGTLD
+338 GTLD
-348 GFTRTQPNF
+348 GYTRTQPNF
-357 MTVPLVKTFL
+357 MAVPLVKTFL
-367 DKDSQPLQAKVTTPI
+367 DKDSQPLQVKVTTPI
-382 IIYQGLADT
+382 IIYQGLADS

-421 HNTAMSSNVDN
+421 HGTAMSRNVDN

-438 TLLTAQ
+438 SLLAAQ

>member
-1 MTCQKLSLGVIVCKT
+1 
-16 FKMLLKTKAQQKWN
+16 
-30 LRDIAMKMKLFMT
+30 MKMKLLMT
-43 SVLSTSLLLTACGGG
+43 SVLSTSLFLVACGGG
-58 SSDDSPVTTNPSGTP
+58 SSDDGPATTNPSGTTT
-73 ANNIQ
+73 NNIQ

-84 DAYTSTNLGSV
+84 EAYTSTNLGSV
-95 AAESSVLTYKML
+95 AAESSILTYKML

-116 TSLVFTPNTPPPTG
+116 TSLVFTPNTPPPVG

-142 GVADACAPSKAV
+142 GVADACAPSKAA
-154 LTDSTKDLISKLL
+154 LADSTKDLISKLL

-175 PDYEGLGTSGIHPF
+175 PDYEGLGTPGIHPF

-202 VVATRNYLSQRNL
+202 VVAARNYLSQRNL

-221 LTVGHSQGGHAALSA
+221 VTVGHSQGGHAALGA

-258 LGFILV
+258 LGSILLD
-264 AGEQAVANATIDK
+264 GEAQVANAPIDI
-277 KIPMYAQL
+277 KIGTYAQL

-298 TQPSFNYS
+298 TQPSFDYG
-306 QVFTSQTENT
+306 QVFTSQISSI
-316 AQQAETICAGPLAQ
+316 AAQAENLCSGPLYGAFYEGMS
-330 ALAVNMQT
+330 N
-338 YAATHGGTLD
+338 YAKDHNGTLD

-357 MTVPLVKTFL
+357 MAVPLVKTFL
-367 DKDSQPLQAKVTTPI
+367 EKDSQPLQVKVTTPI
-382 IIYQGLADT
+382 IIYQGIVDP
-391 TVPKVATD
+391 TVPKLATD
-399 ILISNATVVGT
+399 LLISNATAVGT
-410 KINSYVTGNWD
+410 KINNYVTGNWD
-421 HNTAMSSNVDN
+421 HGTAMSSNVDN

-438 TLLTAQ
+438 TLLSAQ

>member
-1 MTCQKLSLGVIVCKT
+1 
-16 FKMLLKTKAQQKWN
+16 
-30 LRDIAMKMKLFMT
+30 MKMKLFMT

-73 ANNIQ
+73 TNNIQ

-95 AAESSVLTYKML
+95 AAESSILTYKML

-116 TSLVFTPNTPPPTG
+116 TSLVFTPNTPPPAG

-142 GVADACAPSKAV
+142 GVADACAPSKTA

-175 PDYEGLGTSGIHPF
+175 PDYEGLGTPGIHPF

-202 VVATRNYLSQRNL
+202 VVATRNYLLQRNL

-221 LTVGHSQGGHAALSA
+221 LTVGHSQGGNAALGA

-258 LGFILV
+258 LGNILV
-264 AGEQAVANATIDK
+264 AGEAQVANAPIDI
-277 KIPMYAQL
+277 KIGTYAQL

-298 TQPSFNYS
+298 TQPSFDYG
-306 QVFTSQTENT
+306 QVFTSQISGI
-316 AQQAETICAGPLAQ
+316 AAQAENLCSGPLYEAFHKGMS
-330 ALAVNMQT
+330 N
-338 YAATHGGTLD
+338 YADNNNGTLN
-348 GFTRTQPNF
+348 GYTRTQPNF
-357 MTVPLVKTFL
+357 MAVPLVKTFL
-367 DKDSQPLQAKVTTPI
+367 EKDSQPLQVKVTTPI
-382 IIYQGLADT
+382 IIYQGIADP
-391 TVPKVATD
+391 TVPKLATD
-399 ILISNATVVGT
+399 LLIFNATTLGT

>member
-1 MTCQKLSLGVIVCKT
+1 
-16 FKMLLKTKAQQKWN
+16 
-30 LRDIAMKMKLFMT
+30 MKMKLLMT
-43 SVLSTSLLLTACGGG
+43 SVLSTSLFLVACGGG
-58 SSDDSPVTTNPSGTP
+58 SSDDGPATTNPSGTP
-73 ANNIQ
+73 INNIQ

-84 DAYTSTNLGSV
+84 EAYTSTNLGSV
-95 AAESSVLTYKML
+95 AAESSILTYKML

-116 TSLVFTPNTPPPTG
+116 TSLVFTPNTQPPVG

-142 GVADACAPSKAV
+142 GVADVCAPSKAA
-154 LTDSTKDLISKLL
+154 LTESTKDLISKLL

-175 PDYEGLGTSGIHPF
+175 PDYEGLGTPGIHPF

-221 LTVGHSQGGHAALSA
+221 LTVGHSQGGHAALGA

-264 AGEQAVANATIDK
+264 AGEQSVANATLDK
-277 KIPMYAQL
+277 KISMYAQL

-298 TQPSFNYS
+298 TQPAFNYS
-306 QVFTSQTENT
+306 QVFTSQVSSI
-316 AQQAETICAGPLAQ
+316 AAQAETICSGPLGQ
-330 ALAVNMQT
+330 AFGAGMT
-338 YAATHGGTLD
+338 KYATDHNGTLD
-348 GFTRTQPNF
+348 GYTRTQPNF
-357 MTVPLVKTFL
+357 MAVQLVKTFL
-367 DKDSQPLQAKVTTPI
+367 DKDSQPLQVKVTTPI
-382 IIYQGLADT
+382 IIYQGLADS
-391 TVPKVATD
+391 TVPKLATD
-399 ILISNATVVGT
+399 LLISNATTVGT

-421 HNTAMSSNVDN
+421 HGTAMSSNVDN
-432 IVGNVQ
+432 IVADVK
-438 TLLTAQ
+438 TLMPPQ

>member
-1 MTCQKLSLGVIVCKT
+1 
-16 FKMLLKTKAQQKWN
+16 
-30 LRDIAMKMKLFMT
+30 MKMKLFMT
-43 SVLSTSLLLTACGGG
+43 SVLSTSLFLVACGGG
-58 SSDDSPVTTNPSGTP
+58 SSDDNSEIVDPSGTP
-73 ANNIQ
+73 ANNIK

-95 AAESSVLTYKML
+95 AAESSILTYKML

-116 TSLVFTPNTPPPTG
+116 TSLVFTPNTPAPAA

-142 GVADACAPSKAV
+142 GVADACAPSKSA

-175 PDYEGLGTSGIHPF
+175 PDYEGLGTPGIHPF

-202 VVATRNYLSQRNL
+202 VVATRNYLLQRNL

-258 LGFILV
+258 LGGILV
-264 AGEQAVANATIDK
+264 DGEAQVANAPIDI
-277 KIPMYAQL
+277 KIATYAQL

-298 TQPSFNYS
+298 TQPSFDYG
-306 QVFTSQTENT
+306 QVFTSQISGI
-316 AQQAETICAGPLAQ
+316 AAQAENLCSGPLYEAFQ
-330 ALAVNMQT
+330 KGMSN
-338 YAATHGGTLD
+338 YADNNNGTLN
-348 GFTRTQPNF
+348 GYTRTQPNF
-357 MTVPLVKTFL
+357 MAVPLVKTFL
-367 DKDSQPLQAKVTTPI
+367 DKDSQPLQVKVTTPI
-382 IIYQGLADT
+382 IIYQGIADP
-391 TVPKVATD
+391 TVPKLATD
-399 ILISNATVVGT
+399 LLIFNATTLGT

>member
-1 MTCQKLSLGVIVCKT
+1 
-16 FKMLLKTKAQQKWN
+16 
-30 LRDIAMKMKLFMT
+30 MKMNLLMT
-43 SVLSTSLLLTACGGG
+43 SVLSTSLFLVACGGG
-58 SSDDSPVTTNPSGTP
+58 SSDDGSAPTNPSGTP
-73 ANNIQ
+73 TNNIQ

-84 DAYTSTNLGSV
+84 EAYTSTNLGSV
-95 AAESSVLTYKML
+95 AAESSILTYKML

-116 TSLVFTPNTPPPTG
+116 TSLVFTPNTPPPVG

-142 GVADACAPSKAV
+142 GVADACAPSKAA
-154 LTDSTKDLISKLL
+154 LADSTKDLISKLL

-175 PDYEGLGTSGIHPF
+175 PDYEGLGTPGIHPF

-258 LGFILV
+258 LGGILV
-264 AGEQAVANATIDK
+264 DGEAQVANAPIDI
-277 KIPMYAQL
+277 KIGTYAQL

-298 TQPSFNYS
+298 TQPSFDYG
-306 QVFTSQTENT
+306 QVFTSQISSI
-316 AQQAETICAGPLAQ
+316 AAQAENLCSGPLYGAFYEGMS
-330 ALAVNMQT
+330 N
-338 YAATHGGTLD
+338 YAKDHNGTLD

-357 MTVPLVKTFL
+357 MAVPLVKTFL
-367 DKDSQPLQAKVTTPI
+367 EKDSQPLQVKVTTPI
-382 IIYQGLADT
+382 IIYQGTADP
-391 TVPKVATD
+391 TVPKLATD
-399 ILISNATVVGT
+399 LLIFNATTVGT

-438 TLLTAQ
+438 TLLTSQ

>member
-1 MTCQKLSLGVIVCKT
+1 MP
-16 FKMLLKTKAQQKWN
+16 
-30 LRDIAMKMKLFMT
+30 MKMKLLMT
-43 SVLSTSLLLTACGGG
+43 SVLSTSLFLVACGGG
-58 SSDDSPVTTNPSGTP
+58 SSDDGPATNPSGTP
-73 ANNIQ
+73 TNNIQ

-84 DAYTSTNLGSV
+84 EAYTSTNLGSV
-95 AAESSVLTYKML
+95 AAESSILTYKML

-116 TSLVFTPNTPPPTG
+116 TSLVFTPNTPPPVG

-142 GVADACAPSKAV
+142 GVADVCAPSKAA
-154 LTDSTKDLISKLL
+154 LADSTKDLISKLL

-175 PDYEGLGTSGIHPF
+175 PDYEGLGTPGIHPF
-189 LNVKSEAF
+189 LNIKSEAF

-202 VVATRNYLSQRNL
+202 VVAARNYLSQRNL

-221 LTVGHSQGGHAALSA
+221 VTVGHSQGGHAALGA

-252 VAPASN
+252 IAPASN
-258 LGFILV
+258 LGFILI
-264 AGEQAVANATIDK
+264 AGEQSVANATLDK
-277 KIPMYAQL
+277 KITMYAQL

-298 TQPSFNYS
+298 TQPTFDYP
-306 QVFTSQTENT
+306 QVFTPQISSI
-316 AQQAETICAGPLAQ
+316 AQQAQTICSGPLGQ
-330 ALAVNMQT
+330 AFGAGMTQ
-338 YAATHGGTLD
+338 YATEHNGTLD
-348 GFTRTQPNF
+348 GYTRTQPNF
-357 MTVPLVKTFL
+357 MAVPLVKTFL
-367 DKDSQPLQAKVTTPI
+367 DKDSQPLQVKVTTPI
-382 IIYQGLADT
+382 IIYQGLADS

-421 HNTAMSSNVDN
+421 HGTAMSSNVDN

-438 TLLTAQ
+438 SLLVAQ

>member
-1 MTCQKLSLGVIVCKT
+1 
-16 FKMLLKTKAQQKWN
+16 
-30 LRDIAMKMKLFMT
+30 MKMNLLIT
-43 SVLSTSLLLTACGGG
+43 SVLSTSLFLVACGGG
-58 SSDDSPVTTNPSGTP
+58 SSDDGPAPTNPSGTP
-73 ANNIQ
+73 TNNIQ

-84 DAYTSTNLGSV
+84 EAYTSTNLGSV
-95 AAESSVLTYKML
+95 AAESSILTYKML

-116 TSLVFTPNTPPPTG
+116 TSLVFTPNTPPPVG

-142 GVADACAPSKAV
+142 GVADTCAPSKAA
-154 LTDSTKDLISKLL
+154 LADSTKDLISKLL

-175 PDYEGLGTSGIHPF
+175 PDYEGLGTPGIHPF
-189 LNVKSEAF
+189 LNIKSEAF

-202 VVATRNYLSQRNL
+202 VVAARNYLSQRNL

-221 LTVGHSQGGHAALSA
+221 LTVGHSQGGHAALGA

-258 LGFILV
+258 LGDILV
-264 AGEQAVANATIDK
+264 DGEAQVANAPIDI
-277 KIPMYAQL
+277 KIATYAQL

-298 TQPSFNYS
+298 TQPAFNYS
-306 QVFTSQTENT
+306 QVFTSQISSI
-316 AQQAETICAGPLAQ
+316 AAQAENLCSGPLYGAFYEGMS
-330 ALAVNMQT
+330 N
-338 YAATHGGTLD
+338 YAKDHNGTLD

-357 MTVPLVKTFL
+357 MAVPLVKTFL
-367 DKDSQPLQAKVTTPI
+367 EKDSQPLQVKVTTPI
-382 IIYQGLADT
+382 IIYQGIADP
-391 TVPKVATD
+391 TVPKLATD
-399 ILISNATVVGT
+399 LLIFNATTLGT

-421 HNTAMSSNVDN
+421 HGTVMSSNVDN

-438 TLLTAQ
+438 SLLAAQ